1 MTNFSIWV
9 DADSCPTP
17 VREIIIRFCKRL
29 KLELIY
35 VANHPITMPKS
46 ELFKMIVCDATP
58 DAADNYVVE
67 NSKKDD
73 IVITRDIPM
82 ASRLLE
88 KEITTINDR
97 GLLFTHENIKEK
109 LSLRN
114 FNKELYE
121 NGIISEKTSTFNK
134 KDVNNF
140 ANCFD
145 REIQKKLRLFVRQ

>member
-1 MTNFSIWV
+1 MTDFSIWV

-17 VREIIIRFCKRL
+17 VRDIIIRFCKRL
-29 KLELIY
+29 NLELIY
-35 VANHPITMPKS
+35 VANHAIPMPKN

-67 NSKKDD
+67 NARKND
-73 IVITRDIPM
+73 IVVTRDIPM

-97 GLLFTHENIKEK
+97 GLLFTTENIKEK

-121 NGIISEKTSTFNK
+121 NGIISEKMSTFSK

-145 REIQKKLRLFVRQ
+145 REIQKKLRLFIR

>member
-1 MTNFSIWV
+1 MTDFSIWV

-17 VREIIIRFCKRL
+17 VRDIIIRFCKRL
-29 KLELIY
+29 NLELIY
-35 VANHPITMPKS
+35 VANHTIPMPKS
-46 ELFKMIVCDATP
+46 DLFKMLVCDATP

-67 NSKKDD
+67 NARKND
-73 IVITRDIPM
+73 IVVTRDIPM

-97 GLLFTHENIKEK
+97 GLLFTTENIKEK

-121 NGIISEKTSTFNK
+121 NGIISEKMSTFSK

-145 REIQKKLRLFVRQ
+145 REIQKKLRLFIR

>member
-1 MTNFSIWV
+1 MIDFSIWV
-9 DADSCPTP
+9 DADSCPIP
-17 VREIIIRFCKRL
+17 VKDIIFRFCKRL
-29 KLELIY
+29 SLKLFF
-35 VANHPITMPKS
+35 VANHEIPMPKS
-46 ELFKMIVCDATP
+46 SLFQMIVCDATP

-67 NSKKDD
+67 NALEND

-88 KEITTINDR
+88 KNITTINDR
-97 GLLFTHENIKEK
+97 GLLFTSENIREK

-114 FNKELYE
+114 FNKELYD
-121 NGIISEKTSTFNK
+121 NGILSEKTSTFSK

-145 REIQKKLRLFVRQ
+145 REIQKKLKSN